1 MIRRPP
7 RSTRTDTLV
16 PYTTLFRSEGLSPAT
31 LKKNRW
37 LLDFSYQFIGHRP
50 IAEIKPFELLTL
62 LRKYE
67 TKGKHETAL
76 RLRSICGQVFHYAI
90 ATVRADRDVAA
101 DWRGALIT
109 PRVVKRR

>member
-76 RLRSICGQVFHYAI
+76 RLRSICGQVFRYAI
-90 ATVRADRDVAA
+90 ATVREIGRAHV
-101 DWRGALIT
+101 
-109 PRVVKRR
+109 

>member
-1 MIRRPP
+1 MR
-7 RSTRTDTLV
+7 
-16 PYTTLFRSEGLSPAT
+16 
-31 LKKNRW
+31 KKNRW
-37 LLDFSYQFIGHRP
+37 LLYFSYQFIGHRP

-76 RLRSICGQVFHYAI
+76 RLRSICGQVFRYAI

-101 DWRGALIT
+101 DLRGALIRSEER
-109 PRVVKRR
+109 RVGKECVSTCRSRWSPYH